1 MKFIKRQDNEKLFFE
16 LWAQY
21 QENNISGISY
31 DIDIVEYY
39 LITEKK
45 NLINDESF
53 VFVNED
59 DNPPNCIGVCF
70 FPIYKNKDIIYTNS
84 FAPLASSKKYLDSCF
99 DYIDDLIT
107 KYSIDKVE
115 LSIDI
120 NYSQY
125 GKWKYN
131 YLRDYGYIDCTTND
145 NIFLLD
151 DEIDKLFFRLNSSSR
166 RLIKKFSNLNEYKIN
181 VYDRKNIKVDI
192 FNEYKKCHYI
202 CAGKQTRVDESFNY
216 MLELINKNKAVLL
229 ELAFENKGIGYMI
242 VFLSSKKY
250 VSLSSIAN
258 LPEYERSVPIYRLL
272 YWKAIELFFDKYNL
286 LPYGYPAGNCPVEGF
301 KSYMD
306 IKQVRIAKF
315 KKHMGGIT
323 IPHFKGVKYTNKE
336 LMLEDIEE
344 FKAALKGELC

>member
-1 MKFIKRQDNEKLFFE
+1 MRFIKRQDDEKLFFE
-16 LWAQY
+16 FWRQY

-45 NLINDESF
+45 RLISDESF
-53 VFVNED
+53 VFVNEET
-59 DNPPNCIGVCF
+59 PPRCIGLCF
-70 FPIYKNKDIIYTNS
+70 FPVYKYKDVIYTNS
-84 FAPLASSKKYLDSCF
+84 FAPLASSKRYLDSCF
-99 DYIDDLIT
+99 EYIESLIS
-107 KYSIDKVE
+107 KHSLDKVE

-125 GKWKYN
+125 GQWQYN
-131 YLRDYGYIDCTTND
+131 YLRDYGYIDCTIND

-151 DEIDKLFFRLNSSSR
+151 DDIAKLFFRLNRSSR
-166 RLIKKFSNLNEYKIN
+166 KLIKKFSNLNEYKVN
-181 VYDRKNIKVDI
+181 VYDEENITVYV

-216 MLELINKNKAVLL
+216 MLELITQNKAVLL
-229 ELAFENKGIGYMI
+229 ELVVENKGIGYMV

-272 YWKAIELFFDKYNL
+272 YWKAIELFFDKYEVL
-286 LPYGYPAGNCPVEGF
+286 FYGYPARNSPVEGF

-306 IKQVRIAKF
+306 MKQLRIAKF
-315 KKHMGGIT
+315 KKHMGGVT
-323 IPHFKGVKYTNKE
+323 VPHFKGVKYTNKA

-344 FKAALKGELC
+344 FKAALEEELC